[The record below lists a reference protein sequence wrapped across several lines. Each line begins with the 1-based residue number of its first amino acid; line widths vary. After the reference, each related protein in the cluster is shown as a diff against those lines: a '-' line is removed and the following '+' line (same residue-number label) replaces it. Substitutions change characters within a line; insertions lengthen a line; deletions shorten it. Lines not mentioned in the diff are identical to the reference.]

1 MFLQTKDSRTLIL
14 QLVSAYSLEYPH
26 AIVQS
31 MRQDMDFGITPVNQL
46 AIHPDKA
53 VAVGHRHEV
62 LLEFQ
67 QKADAGFYRP
77 EPAGTVK

>member
-1 MFLQTKDSRTLIL
+1 
-14 QLVSAYSLEYPH
+14 
-26 AIVQS
+26 

-67 QKADAGFYRP
+67 QKSRHGILPPRTRKYC
-77 EPAGTVK
+77 